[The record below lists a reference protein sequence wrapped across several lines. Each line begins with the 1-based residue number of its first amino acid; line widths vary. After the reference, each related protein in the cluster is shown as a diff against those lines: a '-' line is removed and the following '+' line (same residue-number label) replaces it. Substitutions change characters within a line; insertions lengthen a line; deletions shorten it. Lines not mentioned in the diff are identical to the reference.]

1 MKSYAIDRV
10 NKEQPSRKQ
19 EIDWLELILK
29 VWMSRKLIFKVCC
42 IGVIIGLVIFFSIPK
57 EYTADILIAPESTR
71 RSSSSG
77 VSALADMA
85 DMDFKSSTTTEKDA
99 IYPSLYPAIVNST
112 PFLIRLFDIKVRE
125 QKSNTTMT
133 LTRYLSECQKVPWWR
148 IITSAPSRLIGR
160 TMSLFRN
167 RPKEV
172 GEQIKTKIDP
182 FQLTRKEAGMAGV
195 IASKIRIGVDKKKRV
210 ITVFVTMQDPL
221 VAAIVADTVRVHLQE
236 YITEYRTVKARRL
249 LKYTEQLRNEAQAE
263 YYEAQNRYTRYADV
277 NQGLTKFTSRAELI
291 SLQNEMNLAHST
303 YNQMEKQVRAAQA
316 KVEKVTPVYAVIQ
329 PVQVPINPSKPN
341 KVIILMTCIFLSGV
355 GAVTWILFVKDFVK
369 SVRKKN
375 NSFREMK
382 ADD

>member
-1 MKSYAIDRV
+1 MNTTTSDIKKNRLT
-10 NKEQPSRKQ
+10 RKR
-19 EIDWLELILK
+19 EIDWLRLAQK
-29 VWMSRKLIFKVCC
+29 VWNFRKSIFKVCG
-42 IGVIIGLVIFFSIPK
+42 IGTIIGMVIGFSIPK
-57 EYTADILIAPESTR
+57 EYTADILIAPESTS
-71 RSSSSG
+71 RSSSSDM
-77 VSALADMA
+77 SALADMA
-85 DMDFKSSTTTEKDA
+85 DIDLASSATTERDA
-99 IYPSLYPAIVNST
+99 VYPSLYPIIVNST
-112 PFLIRLFDIKVRE
+112 PFLIRLFDVKVR
-125 QKSNTTMT
+125 QQNDSTALT
-133 LTRYLSECQKVPWWR
+133 LARYLQECQKAPWWR
-148 IITSAPSRLIGR
+148 IITSAPSRLMGWS
-160 TMSLFRN
+160 MSLFRN
-167 RPKEV
+167 TPKED
-172 GEQIKTKIDP
+172 GEKTKTKINP
-182 FQLTRKEAGMAGV
+182 FLLTRREAGMAGV

-236 YITEYRTVKARRL
+236 YITEYRTVKARRI

-303 YNQMEKQVRAAQA
+303 YNQMEKQVRAVQA

-341 KVIILMTCIFLSGV
+341 KVIILMACIFLSGV
-355 GAVTWILFVKDFVK
+355 GTVTWILFVKDFMK
-369 SVRKKN
+369 NVRKKN